1 MTENVYPIPIEGN
14 HRCDLYGKAILDKK
28 ADSCEGCKVVAC
40 PARGIYTGPQT
51 LTPKERVNIHKR
63 VTELEADVNVEKLRA
78 TLAESELAEKLKS
91 LDITGTEGVEVKI
104 RHDGK
109 VLWINTIEGGCV
121 LRICQIKELV
131 LEDARSN

>member
-40 PARGIYTGPQT
+40 PARGIYAGHSP
-51 LTPKERVNIHKR
+51 LACHSGMERITK
-63 VTELEADVNVEKLRA
+63 LEADVNVEKLRA

-91 LDITGTEGVEVKI
+91 LDITGSEGVEVKI

-109 VLWINTIEGGCV
+109 VLWINTVEGGCV

-131 LEDARSN
+131 LDDERSND

>member
-1 MTENVYPIPIEGN
+1 MKMTENVYPIPIEGN

-40 PARGIYTGPQT
+40 PARGIYAGPQT
-51 LTPKERVNIHKR
+51 SLERITK
-63 VTELEADVNVEKLRA
+63 LEADVNVEKLRA

-91 LDITGTEGVEVKI
+91 LDITGSEGVEVKI

-109 VLWINTIEGGCV
+109 VLWINTVEGGCV

-131 LEDARSN
+131 LDDERSK